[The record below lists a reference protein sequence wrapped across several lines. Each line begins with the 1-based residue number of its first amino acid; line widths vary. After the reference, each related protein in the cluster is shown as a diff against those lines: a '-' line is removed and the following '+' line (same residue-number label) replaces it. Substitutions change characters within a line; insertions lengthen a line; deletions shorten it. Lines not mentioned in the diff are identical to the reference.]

1 MVLLFPIQLNTP
13 SPSELKLESGR
24 VIRYVAPPNANP
36 NSHAGQDD
44 VPSVVLRKNSL
55 RFDQFSD
62 WEGVNDVCH
71 TLDSIVEID
80 METDFFDGK
89 TVLEIGFTTGLPAVY
104 AYENGASEVALH
116 CQSKP
121 VLDLYCKPTLK
132 RNNIPA
138 NKCKFSYGNLDDL
151 AKALG
156 GKKFDIILAPDLL
169 NRSESDYE
177 QLHDIIN
184 EAMAEGGICLFS
196 SYTYYSSSDG
206 SLDSFLSLVR
216 AHRQF
221 DSIERWSSPKTDI
234 VPRKVYQ
241 LTRNFI

>member
-1 MVLLFPIQLNTP
+1 MVLLVPIQPNTP

-44 VPSVVLRKNSL
+44 VPSV
-55 RFDQFSD
+55 
-62 WEGVNDVCH
+62 
-71 TLDSIVEID
+71 
-80 METDFFDGK
+80 
-89 TVLEIGFTTGLPAVY
+89 IGFTTGLPAVY

-151 AKALG
+151 LKALG

-234 VPRKVYQ
+234 VQRKVYQ
-241 LTRNFI
+241 LTRSFI